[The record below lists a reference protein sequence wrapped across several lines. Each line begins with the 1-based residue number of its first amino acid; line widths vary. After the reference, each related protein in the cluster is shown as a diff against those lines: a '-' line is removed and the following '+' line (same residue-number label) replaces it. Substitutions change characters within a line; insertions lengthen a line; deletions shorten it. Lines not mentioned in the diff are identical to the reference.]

1 MSAASMKRTTAVSIL
16 DAPKSLVY
24 AQILKDIDK
33 ATSHPGPAVASH
45 ARNLA
50 ATNPIQGRTTCS
62 STLVE
67 SMDDVP
73 ISINA
78 DSRFEYGLFRIS
90 THHNI
95 GVDDDS
101 AVLDAKSAYAPRCP
115 TFIFR
120 IDEICE
126 DKRARPYY
134 PCSIAGILA
143 AQDASLFEDDVK
155 PNFRTPP
162 PNLLA
167 LVSFTIHTFR
177 TPPSAFAYSVLGY
190 RGHEDEVIPTFRGP
204 SNEKHSLPLYFWSH
218 HPLRIH
224 RLGVG

>member
-1 MSAASMKRTTAVSIL
+1 MSAASMKRTTAATIL
-16 DAPKSLVY
+16 DAPKSSVY

-33 ATSHPGPAVASH
+33 ATSHPEPAVASH

-50 ATNPIQGRTTCS
+50 ATNLIQGRITCS

-78 DSRFEYGLFRIS
+78 DSGFEYDLFRIS

-101 AVLDAKSAYAPRCP
+101 AVSDAKSAYAPRCP
-115 TFIFR
+115 SFIFR

-126 DKRARPYY
+126 DKRARLYY
-134 PCSIAGILA
+134 PCSIAGIWV
-143 AQDASLFEDDVK
+143 AQNALLFEDDVN

-162 PNLLA
+162 PNFLA
-167 LVSFTIHTFR
+167 LVPLTIPTFR
-177 TPPSAFAYSVLGY
+177 TPPSSFAYSVHGY
-190 RGHEDEVIPTFRGP
+190 RGHKDEVIPTFRGP